1 VEHFGGV
8 CFIVKTDEP
17 QTPEPIFG
25 VPAPVLPDNPGD
37 RFFIQGSEKTP
48 VTQAIPAMA
57 VAKRK
62 GKSIQITAVVD
73 NDDFTSVRIYKWN
86 KKKKKWQIK
95 RHEVTNYR
103 DPVYRFSIPS
113 KKRGKYRVVAYDISN
128 GDKEVLQTFKITK
141 KKRLMVL

>member
-1 VEHFGGV
+1 
-8 CFIVKTDEP
+8 
-17 QTPEPIFG
+17 
-25 VPAPVLPDNPGD
+25 
-37 RFFIQGSEKTP
+37 
-48 VTQAIPAMA
+48 MA

-103 DPVYRFSIPS
+103 DPIYNFSIPS